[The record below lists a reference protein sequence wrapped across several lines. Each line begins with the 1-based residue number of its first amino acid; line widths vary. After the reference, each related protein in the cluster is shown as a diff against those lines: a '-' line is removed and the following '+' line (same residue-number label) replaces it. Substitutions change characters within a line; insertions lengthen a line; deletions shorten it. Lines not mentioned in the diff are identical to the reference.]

1 MILPPLLPV
10 YQYATSNLPRKPL
23 TVVAN
28 TGCFK
33 ALVQYLRS
41 LLGHHLELKLYIKF
55 LQIRYHFGVT
65 TFNVCVAFIIVIV
78 EFYKMDTI
86 RCDIKCQLIPSL
98 QRKNLHSPLVA
109 FFNHHPF
116 LLTNRLKFLTSHLF

>member
-10 YQYATSNLPRKPL
+10 YQYATSNLPSKQL

-33 ALVQYLRS
+33 PLVQYLRS
-41 LLGHHLELKLYIKF
+41 LLGNHLELKLYIKF
-55 LQIRYHFGVT
+55 LKIRYHFGVT

-78 EFYKMDTI
+78 
-86 RCDIKCQLIPSL
+86 
-98 QRKNLHSPLVA
+98 
-109 FFNHHPF
+109 
-116 LLTNRLKFLTSHLF
+116 